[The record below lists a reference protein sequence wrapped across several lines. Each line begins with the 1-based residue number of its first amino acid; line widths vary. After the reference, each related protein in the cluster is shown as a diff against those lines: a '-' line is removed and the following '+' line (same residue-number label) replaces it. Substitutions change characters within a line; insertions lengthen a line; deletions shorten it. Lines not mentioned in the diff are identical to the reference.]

1 MLQLGIIRPSSSPWA
16 SPLHMVPKKTPG
28 DWRPCGDYR
37 ALNSITVHDNYPIP
51 HLHDFSGSLHSKKV
65 FSKIDLVRAYHQ
77 IPVDPADIGKT
88 AVTTLSD
95 CFEFVRMPFGLRNA
109 AQTFQRFID
118 QVTRGLPNCFVYIDD
133 VLVASDTAEE
143 HIKDLSALFQ
153 RFNDFGVLINP
164 AKCQLGVS
172 SLDFLGHHIT
182 SQGIRP
188 LAEKV
193 EAIRQFPQPSTSR
206 ELREYLGL
214 INFYRRFIPNCAGL
228 LQPLTNL
235 LRGLPKKPT
244 QISWTDVANKAF
256 TDSKSALA
264 DATLLSHPHPDA
276 PTCLMTDASD
286 VAVGG
291 VLNQCVNGQ
300 WKPLSFFSKK
310 LKPAETRYSTFGRE
324 LLAIYLVIKHF
335 RHWLEGRRFFILTDH
350 KPLVFSSSTSPD
362 RYSPREIRHLDFI
375 SQFTSDIRHVKGSEN
390 QAADALSRITIGAL
404 HSGDCIELQ
413 EIAKAQVN
421 DEELR
426 TLRTSTNSLDI
437 KDLPLHASSST
448 IACDVS
454 TGTQRPFVPSNCRRA
469 VFDSLHN
476 LSHPGVKA
484 TQKLITAR
492 FVWPSINKDVRLWAK
507 TCIAILGTQ
516 RTRTT
521 SYHPQANGVVE
532 RFHRQLKGALKA
544 QMDPTHWVDYLPLV
558 LLGIRSAV
566 KVDLGHCVAEMVFGT
581 TLRLPGQF
589 FDGTS
594 QIESS
599 DPSTYIQNLKE
610 SMKSLRPLL
619 SKESRHHTSSLDS
632 NLRTCSHVFVRH
644 DATRKPLQPPYNGPY
659 KILSRSDKFFTL
671 DINGRTN
678 TVSVDRL
685 KVAYTDFALP
695 PARDAAES
703 TPFFSPSVE
712 VAQPPLHAA
721 PRTTRSGRHVHW
733 PARYR

>member
-1 MLQLGIIRPSSSPWA
+1 
-16 SPLHMVPKKTPG
+16 
-28 DWRPCGDYR
+28 
-37 ALNSITVHDNYPIP
+37 
-51 HLHDFSGSLHSKKV
+51 
-65 FSKIDLVRAYHQ
+65 
-77 IPVDPADIGKT
+77 
-88 AVTTLSD
+88 
-95 CFEFVRMPFGLRNA
+95 
-109 AQTFQRFID
+109 
-118 QVTRGLPNCFVYIDD
+118 
-133 VLVASDTAEE
+133 
-143 HIKDLSALFQ
+143 
-153 RFNDFGVLINP
+153 
-164 AKCQLGVS
+164 
-172 SLDFLGHHIT
+172 
-182 SQGIRP
+182 
-188 LAEKV
+188 
-193 EAIRQFPQPSTSR
+193 
-206 ELREYLGL
+206 
-214 INFYRRFIPNCAGL
+214 
-228 LQPLTNL
+228 
-235 LRGLPKKPT
+235 
-244 QISWTDVANKAF
+244 
-256 TDSKSALA
+256 
-264 DATLLSHPHPDA
+264 
-276 PTCLMTDASD
+276 MTDASD

-375 SQFTSDIRHVKGSEN
+375 SQFTSDIRHIKGSEN

-426 TLRTSTNSLDI
+426 TLHNRFAHIHIDLVGPLPISRGFTYLLTCIDRFTRWPEAVPIVDI
-437 KDLPLHASSST
+437 RAETVARALVERW
-448 IACDVS
+448 IALY
-454 TGTQRPFVPSNCRRA
+454 GVPA
-469 VFDSLHN
+469 
-476 LSHPGVKA
+476 
-484 TQKLITAR
+484 LITTDRGSQFESCLFASLTR
-492 FVWPSINKDVRLWAK
+492 
-507 TCIAILGTQ
+507 ILGTQ

-671 DINGRTN
+671 DINGRHD